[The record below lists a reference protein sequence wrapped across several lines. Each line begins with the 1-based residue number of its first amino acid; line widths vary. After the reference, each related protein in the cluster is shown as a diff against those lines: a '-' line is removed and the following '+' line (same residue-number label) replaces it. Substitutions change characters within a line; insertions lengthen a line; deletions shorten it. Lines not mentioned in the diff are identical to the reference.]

1 MPLPPEQWTRVKE
14 LFDAAVEL
22 PPGERSA
29 LLDQFCNGD
38 DTLRKEVESLLRSDD
53 RAASFIEEP
62 ALRMPR
68 DLLAEEAEESFA
80 DQQLGAYRTI
90 REIGRGGLGTVYLAT
105 RSDDQY
111 QKQVAIKLV
120 RRGLDT
126 EDVLQRFRGER
137 QILAQLEHPNIARLI
152 DAGSIEQG
160 LPYFVMEYV
169 EGQPIN
175 SYCDGH
181 KLSTTDRLKLFR
193 LVCGAVTYAHQHL
206 VIHRDI
212 KPSNIL
218 VTEEGVP
225 KLVDF
230 GIAKLLHA
238 DDPLSALTMTGVR
251 VMTPEYASPEQIR
264 GLPITTSTDIY
275 SLGVLL
281 YELLAGRKP
290 YRLTTHTAEELSR
303 AVVEQLPERPSTA
316 IQNNQQ
322 SEVSNHKFLRGD
334 LDNIVLMALRKE
346 PERRYA
352 SVEQFSE
359 DIRRHLEG
367 RPVIAHK
374 DTVGYRAGKFVKRHK
389 AGVFATA
396 LVAFTL
402 LAGIVTTLRE
412 KRRAERRFNDV
423 RQLSNALLFD
433 IAPKIERLQGS
444 TDARE
449 ALVRRALDYLDS
461 LARESSDDVQ
471 LQSELAAAYEKVG
484 DLQGMP
490 RKAHLGDFAGAI
502 ASYEKARAIW
512 RQVRERRPDDRA
524 TLQRVAA
531 NLAALSFI
539 RYWTSDVTGALRDN
553 ETASEI
559 YRALLRAEPESIE
572 LQLAA
577 AEMQMELATIHYFND
592 QIAAVYA
599 PLRDALAVLE
609 GIRAAAPSQVEVL
622 RLLGRGRT
630 LLGMTLAFD
639 NQLSQG
645 EAELEQAFAINKAL
659 VAQHPRDSILRQGL
673 LHTYLQSSQL
683 YEDKTPERSFTLLN
697 EARQI
702 VEESVAK
709 DPADNQ
715 AREHLAKTYSKLGLI
730 AVQGREIDQAVRYL
744 EKAAATF
751 AELERLEPKNTTH
764 KHDIGSTLMYL
775 GQARQQRQ
783 DFSGALAEFERAA
796 ALFASDVQADSK
808 NIFALRKVATVH
820 SYMGAAHREKAH
832 AGVAFERSAQLA
844 SAKRAYEKAADVFL
858 QLDTLQALTERD
870 RPFLTEA
877 QRGVRTCEQELADIA
892 LAER

>member
-68 DLLAEEAEESFA
+68 DLLAEEAAESFA

-783 DFSGALAEFERAA
+783 DFSGALAEFEQAA